1 MQLNNR
7 GTINWRWWAAAGL
20 FSLGFIGLLCGT
32 SLSERPDVVE
42 SSWLTKAYYALGLF
56 VVGGLDIGTPQ
67 DGTWWSRSM
76 LWIAY
81 FGAPFLTA
89 SAVIDALI
97 QAMSRDGW
105 HLRRMQDHIV
115 IFGSGPLTLS
125 YLRLLRKNG
134 SAQSVIVIDKHFDPV
149 REQELINQFGVTTV
163 VGDLTHDYL
172 LQQLRMHK
180 ARRVLL
186 FGNDDFQAFEAA
198 ARILAIAPALAGN
211 LILHC
216 HNLRFMRSLQDTE
229 LAQSCQTFN
238 TYNLAGS
245 GFVED
250 YLVEHFHQTKSRDV
264 VVMAGF
270 GRFGQSVLEGLQ
282 NVAAGEIEHVCV
294 IDIDADRRVLVAA
307 EQERIGEGYKRTVF
321 QGDISHPVVWEQ
333 LTRTVNLGDAEPT
346 VILGTGKEQD
356 NLRTALWI
364 KERYPNA
371 LVFARTNDI
380 SMFASSVG
388 AGRNIKS
395 ISITQLMEDHIPEQ
409 WLG

>member
-1 MQLNNR
+1 MQLNSP
-7 GTINWRWWAAAGL
+7 GSINWRWWAAAGL
-20 FSLGFIGLLCGT
+20 FSLGFIGLLSGT

-67 DGTWWSRSM
+67 GGTWWSRSM
-76 LWIAY
+76 LWVAY

-97 QAMSRDGW
+97 QAMSRDNW
-105 HLRRMQDHIV
+105 HLRRMQNHIIV
-115 IFGSGPLTLS
+115 FGSGALTLS
-125 YLRLLRKNG
+125 YLRLLRRNG
-134 SAQSVIVIDKHFDPV
+134 SKQSVIVVDKHFDPV
-149 REQELINQFGVTTV
+149 REQELINKFGVTTI
-163 VGDLTHDYL
+163 VGNLTHDYL
-172 LQQLRMHK
+172 LQQMRLHK

-186 FGNDDFQAFEAA
+186 FGDDDFEAFEAA
-198 ARILAIAPALAGN
+198 TRILAMAPSLAGS

-229 LAQSCQTFN
+229 LARSCHTFN

-245 GFVED
+245 GFVDD
-250 YLVEHFHQTKSRDV
+250 YLVGHFHETKSRDV
-264 VVMAGF
+264 VVIAGF

-282 NVAAGEIEHVCV
+282 NVADGEIEHVCV

-307 EQERIGEGYKRTVF
+307 EQEKIGEGYKRTVF
-321 QGDISHPVVWEQ
+321 EGDVSHPVVWEQ
-333 LTRTVNLGDAEPT
+333 LAQTVNLGEAEPT
-346 VILGTGKEQD
+346 VILGTGREQD

-380 SMFASSVG
+380 SRFASSVG
-388 AGRNIKS
+388 ASRDIRN
-395 ISITQLMEDHIPEQ
+395 ISITQLMEDHIPGH
-409 WLG
+409 WLK

>member
-1 MQLNNR
+1 MQLNSP
-7 GTINWRWWAAAGL
+7 GSINWRWWAAAGL
-20 FSLGFIGLLCGT
+20 FSLGFIGLLSGT

-67 DGTWWSRSM
+67 GGTWWSRSM
-76 LWIAY
+76 LWVAY

-97 QAMSRDGW
+97 QAMSRDHW
-105 HLRRMQDHIV
+105 HLRRMQNHIIV
-115 IFGSGPLTLS
+115 FGSGALTLS
-125 YLRLLRKNG
+125 YLRLLRRNG
-134 SAQSVIVIDKHFDPV
+134 SKQSVIVVDKHFDPV
-149 REQELINQFGVTTV
+149 REQELINKFGVTTI
-163 VGDLTHDYL
+163 VGNLTHDYL
-172 LQQLRMHK
+172 LQQMRLHK

-186 FGNDDFQAFEAA
+186 FGDDDFEAFEAA
-198 ARILAIAPALAGN
+198 TRILAMAPSLAGN

-229 LAQSCQTFN
+229 LVKSCHTFN

-245 GFVED
+245 GFVDD
-250 YLVEHFHQTKSRDV
+250 YLVGHFHETKSRDV
-264 VVMAGF
+264 VVIAGF

-282 NVAAGEIEHVCV
+282 NVADGEIEHVCV

-307 EQERIGEGYKRTVF
+307 EQEKIGEGYKRTVF
-321 QGDISHPVVWEQ
+321 EGDVSHPVVWEQ
-333 LTRTVNLGDAEPT
+333 LAQTVNLGEAEPT
-346 VILGTGKEQD
+346 VILGTGREQD

-380 SMFASSVG
+380 SRFASSVG
-388 AGRNIKS
+388 ASRDIRN
-395 ISITQLMEDHIPEQ
+395 ISITQLMEDHIPDH
-409 WLG
+409 WLK

>member
-1 MQLNNR
+1 MQLNSSSHV
-7 GTINWRWWAAAGL
+7 NWRWWAAAGL
-20 FSLGFIGLLCGT
+20 FSCGFIGLMAGT
-32 SLSERPDVVE
+32 GLTERPDVINANG
-42 SSWLTKAYYALGLF
+42 LTRAYYALGLF
-56 VVGGLDIGTPQ
+56 VVGGLDIGMPS
-67 DGTWWSRSM
+67 GGPWWARGM
-76 LWIAY
+76 LWVAY

-89 SAVIDALI
+89 SAVIEALI
-97 QAMSRDGW
+97 QAISRDRW
-105 HLRRMQDHIV
+105 QLRRMQDHII
-115 IFGSGPLTLS
+115 IFGSGTLTVS
-125 YLRLLRKNG
+125 YLRLLRKHNTR
-134 SAQSVIVIDKHFDPV
+134 QTVIVVDKHFDPV
-149 REQELINQFGVTTV
+149 REQELTNKFGATTL

-172 LQQLRMHK
+172 LQQLRLPQ

-186 FGNDDFQAFEAA
+186 FGEDDFQAFEAA
-198 ARILAIAPALAGN
+198 ARILQLAPNLAGN
-211 LILHC
+211 LILRC
-216 HNLRFMRSLQDTE
+216 HNLRFMRSLKDTD
-229 LAQSCQTFN
+229 LLQSCQTFN
-238 TYNLAGS
+238 TYNLAGD

-250 YLVEHFHQTKSRDV
+250 HLVEHFHQTKARDV

-282 NVAAGEIEHVCV
+282 DIAAQEIEHVCV

-307 EQERIGEGYKRTVF
+307 EQEKIGEGYQRTVF

-333 LTRTVNLGDAEPT
+333 LARTVNLSESEPT
-346 VILGTGKEQD
+346 VILGTGNEQD

-388 AGRNIKS
+388 SGHGIKS
-395 ISITQLMEDHIPEQ
+395 ISINQLMEDHIPLQ